1 MKSYLAGDMVSAQEI
16 VKAAAALVMIEGDNN
31 IRLIIGT
38 DTPSS
43 AAYIMKVGVLNVLEC
58 VE

>member
-16 VKAAAALVMIEGDNN
+16 VKAAAALVIVEGDNN
-31 IRLIIGT
+31 SRLSIGT

-43 AAYIMKVGVLNVLEC
+43 AAYIMKVGALEC

>member
-1 MKSYLAGDMVSAQEI
+1 MVSAQEI